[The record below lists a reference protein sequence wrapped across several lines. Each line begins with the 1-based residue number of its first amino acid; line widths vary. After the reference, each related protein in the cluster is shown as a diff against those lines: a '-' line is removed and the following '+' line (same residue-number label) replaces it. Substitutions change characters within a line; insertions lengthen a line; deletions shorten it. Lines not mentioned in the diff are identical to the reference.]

1 MLYRSSLASR
11 SSNSFNRHIGF
22 YGVFAT
28 AAALYVVALFYGVFY
43 VKEKEYDGVKAPN
56 LSTKSLIAD
65 FFDRKHIVETMK
77 VAFKSGEN
85 QRRSRVIMLLIVV
98 MVVIGPLH
106 GEMSVMYLFT
116 RYKFN
121 WSEIEFS
128 LFSTYSM
135 LIGLVGTLVSIGI
148 FSHLL
153 KFDDAIIGVLS
164 SLSKV
169 LSSFVYAF
177 AMTTMQ
183 FCLGPV
189 AEILNG
195 TSFIAMRSI
204 ASKLVPKEELV
215 SWTFDVL

>member
-1 MLYRSSLASR
+1 MQEKVRNDEKKMEKLSS
-11 SSNSFNRHIGF
+11 
-22 YGVFAT
+22 
-28 AAALYVVALFYGVFY
+28 
-43 VKEKEYDGVKAPN
+43 
-56 LSTKSLIAD
+56 KSLFAD
-65 FFDRKHIVETMK
+65 FFDYKHVIETLR

-98 MVVIGPLH
+98 MVVIGPFH

-116 RYKFN
+116 RFKFH

-135 LIGLVGTLVSIGI
+135 LVGMVGTLVSIGV

-169 LSSFVYAF
+169 LSGFVYAF
-177 AMTTMQ
+177 AATTLQ

-195 TSFIAMRSI
+195 TSFIAIRSI

-215 SWTFDVL
+215 CSVFDFQIYFFYVKINFSLIREN

>member
-1 MLYRSSLASR
+1 VFVLCRK
-11 SSNSFNRHIGF
+11 IGF
-22 YGVFAT
+22 YGIFTT
-28 AAALYVVALFYGVFY
+28 AAILYLFALFYGIVY
-43 VKEKEYDGVKAPN
+43 VVEKEVHDDKRKVIDN
-56 LSTKSLIAD
+56 NKSFLAD
-65 FFDRKHIVETMK
+65 FFDREHVIETMK
-77 VAFKSGEN
+77 VAFKTGEN
-85 QRRSRVIMLLIVV
+85 KRRLRVIMLLIVV

-128 LFSTYSM
+128 YFSTYAM
-135 LIGLVGTLVSIGI
+135 MIGLIGTLLSIGV

-164 SLSKV
+164 SMSKV
-169 LSSFVYAF
+169 MSSFVYAF
-177 AMTTMQ
+177 AVTTWQ
-183 FCLGPV
+183 FYIGPV

-204 ASKLVPKEELV
+204 ASKLVEKDELV
-215 SWTFDVL
+215 S